1 MSVRVS
7 LILAAAWLAL
17 SCATPIAPT
26 GGEPDRT
33 PPVLVRSVPSNEDV
47 GFTGTDID
55 LLFNKY
61 IDLQSFR
68 SSIRFEPNLDIGYT
82 IRWKGTRA
90 RISLDEPLPENTTV
104 VLVLEKGIRDV
115 RGNAIPADIRLAF
128 SSGDRIDKGGLMI
141 RLAHPETGKR
151 VDLVDVFLYR
161 GDSDLDRSATYTSQS
176 DTGGTVVFNNL
187 PPDTF
192 RIVAVADVNRN
203 RILDLPRETGFPFR
217 EERIV
222 VHPDSMLRLGGWYV
236 ARADTVRPVLEGIGL
251 MSPDRL
257 RLRFS
262 KRVDRGDVRIAS
274 AVDTLTLSALHPEP
288 LDRSVWFY
296 HAERP
301 LSVGQRYTPVA
312 VNITDSLGNA
322 TLWDDLPLDAEALP
336 DTIRTR
342 FLGIIPT
349 GSVDPDQTWQIVFN
363 RVGDFRMVIDSMAV
377 FADRQR
383 IDSVMVSTELNR
395 IRLSP
400 SKAWPEG
407 VTLTASVIDPSTGRY
422 QRPVIR
428 VNRSAD
434 RGDLLVVL
442 PDSTT
447 THTVTVHS
455 PQGRLIASL
464 DGENEVR
471 FTDLPIGQI
480 VVSAT
485 VDRNGNRRFDTGSVI
500 PYVAPELYVQERSV
514 QIKAGFESEL
524 RFR

>member
-7 LILAAAWLAL
+7 LILALAWLGL
-17 SCATPIAPT
+17 SCATPIAPS

-33 PPVLVRSVPSNEDV
+33 APELVRSMPANEAV
-47 GFTGTDID
+47 GFTGTEID

-68 SSIRFEPNLDIGYT
+68 SSVRFEPNLDIGYT

-90 RISLDEPLPENTTV
+90 RIVLDEPLPENTTV

-128 SSGDRIDKGGLMI
+128 SSGDRIDKGGLMV

-161 GDSDLDRSATYTSQS
+161 GDTSLDRPATYTSQS

-203 RILDLPRETGFPFR
+203 RILDLPREAGFPFR
-217 EERIV
+217 EERV
-222 VHPDSMLRLGGWYV
+222 VVLPDSTLRLGGWYV
-236 ARADTVRPVLEGIGL
+236 ARTDTVRPVLEGIGL

-262 KRVDRGDVRIAS
+262 KRVDRGQMRIAS

-288 LDRSVWFY
+288 FDRSVWFY

-301 LSVGQRYTPVA
+301 LSIGQRYSPVA
-312 VNITDSLGNA
+312 VDISDSLGNA
-322 TLWDDLPLDAEALP
+322 SLWEDLALDAESLP

-363 RVGDFRMVIDSMAV
+363 RVGDFRMVMDSMAV

-383 IDSVMVSTELNR
+383 IDSVRVTAELNR
-395 IRLSP
+395 ILLTP
-400 SKAWPEG
+400 SRAWPEG
-407 VTLTASVIDPSTGRY
+407 VTLTASVIDPTTGRY
-422 QRPVIR
+422 QRPTIR

-442 PDSTT
+442 TDSTT
-447 THTVTVHS
+447 SHTVTVHT
-455 PQGRLIASL
+455 PQGRLLATL
-464 DGENEVR
+464 DGVDEVR
-471 FTDLPIGQI
+471 FSDLPIGNV

-485 VDRNGNRRFDTGSVI
+485 IDRNGNRRFDTGSVV

>member
-1 MSVRVS
+1 MSVRAS
-7 LILAAAWLAL
+7 LTVCLAWLAM
-17 SCATPIAPT
+17 SCATPISPT

-33 PPVLVRSVPSNEDV
+33 PPVLVRSHPMNEAV
-47 GFTGTDID
+47 GFTGTTIE
-55 LLFNKY
+55 LLFNEY
-61 IDLQSFR
+61 IELQSFR
-68 SSIRFEPNLDIGYT
+68 TGLRFEPNLDIGFK
-82 IRWKGTRA
+82 ISWKGTRA
-90 RISLDEPLPENTTV
+90 RIELDEPLPPNTTV

-128 SSGDRIDKGGLMI
+128 SSGERIDKGGLTV

-161 GDSDLDRSATYTSQS
+161 GDSALDQPATYTSQS

-203 RILDLPRETGFPFR
+203 RILDLPREAGFPFR
-217 EERIV
+217 EETIV
-222 VHPDSMLRLGGWYV
+222 VLQDSTLRLGGWYV
-236 ARADTVRPVLEGIGL
+236 ARTDTVRPVLEGIGM

-262 KRVDRGDVRIAS
+262 KRVDRGSVRIAS
-274 AVDTLTLSALHPEP
+274 AIDTLTLSPLHPEP

-301 LSVGQRYTPVA
+301 LSVGQRYSPLSVD
-312 VNITDSLGNA
+312 ISDSLGNA
-322 TLWDDLPLDAEALP
+322 SRWDELSLDAESMP

-342 FLGIIPT
+342 FLGILPT
-349 GSVDPDQTWQIVFN
+349 GSVDPTRPWQLVFN

-383 IDSVMVSTELNR
+383 IDSVKVDVELNR
-395 IRLSP
+395 IVLTPMGR
-400 SKAWPEG
+400 WPEG

-434 RGDLLVVL
+434 RGDLLVAL
-442 PDSTT
+442 TDSIHV
-447 THTVTVHS
+447 HTVTVHTA
-455 PQGRLIASL
+455 QGVLVASL
-464 DGENEVR
+464 EGTDEVR
-471 FTDLPIGQI
+471 FTDLPIGTY
-480 VVSAT
+480 VVSAYI
-485 VDRNGNRRFDTGSVI
+485 DRNRNRRFDTGTVV
-500 PYVAPELYVQERSV
+500 PFVAPEVYAQERAV

>member
-7 LILAAAWLAL
+7 LTLCIAWIVM
-17 SCATPIAPT
+17 SCATPITPT

-33 PPVLVRSVPSNEDV
+33 PPVLVRSQPLNEAV
-47 GFTGTDID
+47 GFTGTDIE
-55 LLFNKY
+55 LLFNEY

-68 SSIRFEPNLDIGYT
+68 SGLRFEPNLDIGFK
-82 IRWKGTRA
+82 ISWKGTRA
-90 RISLDEPLPENTTV
+90 RIKLDEPLPPNTTV

-128 SSGDRIDKGGLMI
+128 SSGDRIDKGGLI
-141 RLAHPETGKR
+141 VRLAHPETGKR

-161 GDSDLDRSATYTSQS
+161 GGTRLDESATYTSQA

-187 PPDTF
+187 PADTF

-203 RILDLPRETGFPFR
+203 RILDLPREAGFPFR

-222 VHPDSMLRLGGWYV
+222 VLPDSTLRLGGWYV
-236 ARADTVRPVLEGIGL
+236 ARTDTVQPVLEGIGL
-251 MSPDRL
+251 MSPDRI
-257 RLRFS
+257 RLRFT
-262 KRVDRGDVRIAS
+262 KRVDRGSVRIAS

-288 LDRSVWFY
+288 MDRSVWFY

-301 LSVGQRYTPVA
+301 LTVGQRYSPMSVDIA
-312 VNITDSLGNA
+312 DSLGNRA
-322 TLWDDLPLDAEALP
+322 RWDELTLDAESMP

-349 GSVDPDQTWQIVFN
+349 GSVDPTQSWQLVFN
-363 RVGDFRMVIDSMAV
+363 RVGDFRMVMDSMAV
-377 FADRQR
+377 FADRQK
-383 IDSVMVSTELNR
+383 IDSIRVSNELNR
-395 IRLSP
+395 IVLTP
-400 SKAWPEG
+400 LAPWPEG
-407 VTLTASVIDPSTGRY
+407 VTLTASVIDPFTGRY

-434 RGDLLVVL
+434 RGDLLVAL
-442 PDSTT
+442 TDSISQ
-447 THTVTVHS
+447 HTVTVHTA
-455 PQGRLIASL
+455 QGVLVASL
-464 DGENEVR
+464 EGTSEVR
-471 FTDLPIGQI
+471 FTDLPIGTY
-480 VVSAT
+480 VVSAYI
-485 VDRNGNRRFDTGSVI
+485 DRNRNRRFDTGSVV
-500 PYVAPELYVQERSV
+500 PFVAPEVYAQERAV